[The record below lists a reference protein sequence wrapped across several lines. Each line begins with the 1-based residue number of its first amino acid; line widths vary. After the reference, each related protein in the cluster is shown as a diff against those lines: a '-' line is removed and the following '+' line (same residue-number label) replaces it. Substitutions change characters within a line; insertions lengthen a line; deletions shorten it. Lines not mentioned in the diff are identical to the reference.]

1 LDQSKNTLLKV
12 EDLSVS
18 YGSITALNHVSI
30 NVNKGEIVTLIGAN
44 GAGKSTLL
52 GTVLGIYRANSGTIF
67 FLDNDITLRPTES
80 IVASGISIAPEGR
93 GIFPSMTVW
102 ENLQLG
108 AFHNISDASKN
119 LKRVFGWF
127 PILAERSD
135 QIGGLLS
142 GGEQQMLS
150 LGRALM
156 SSPKLLM
163 LDEPSLGLSPLIV
176 AELFKIIGE
185 LNKEGYAIL
194 LSEQNARKSLQC
206 AHRGY
211 VMETGEV
218 VLHGTTQELLN
229 NKRVRQAYLGG

>member
-1 LDQSKNTLLKV
+1 MAQNKVNLLKI

-18 YGSITALNHVSI
+18 YGYVKALKQASLE
-30 NVNKGEIVTLIGAN
+30 VNEGEIVVLIGAN

-52 GTVLGIYRANSGTIF
+52 ATVLGVHRADSGTILF
-67 FLDNDITLRPTES
+67 MGDDITLRPTET
-80 IVASGISIAPEGR
+80 IVASGISIVPEER

-108 AFHNISDASKN
+108 AFHNTRDAIKN
-119 LKRVFGWF
+119 LKRVLEWF
-127 PILAERSD
+127 PILAERRD
-135 QIGGLLS
+135 QVGGLLS

-163 LDEPSLGLSPLIV
+163 LDEPSLGLSPVIV
-176 AELFKIIGE
+176 TELFNIIVD

-194 LSEQNARKSLQC
+194 LSEQNARKALEC

-218 VLHGTTQELLN
+218 ILQGSAQKLLRDQ
-229 NKRVRQAYLGG
+229 RVRQAYLGG